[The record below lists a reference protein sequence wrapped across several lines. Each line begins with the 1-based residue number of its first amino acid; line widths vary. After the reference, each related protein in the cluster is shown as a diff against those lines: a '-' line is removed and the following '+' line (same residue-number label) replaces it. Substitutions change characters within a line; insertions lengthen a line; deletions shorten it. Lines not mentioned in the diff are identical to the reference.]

1 MDRLA
6 SKRGFPKGLGFAL
19 LLLLT
24 AIGGILYPDP
34 FMKSGWV
41 KSDLFASIST
51 FIIFLFIGRNLCLRD
66 LWKVCKTSKVT
77 LIVQSFIFGVPWFI
91 AMILTLI
98 GPSSFFAI
106 GFLIVLI
113 LPTTVSSCVVYARD
127 AGGNAEF
134 ALGHS
139 FLSNLIA
146 PILFP
151 LLSTLW
157 IFGVGYGGIPF
168 SKVAAEVY
176 PRLVLLILLPAILG
190 WYSRKIPLLGETPR
204 TWESKVPQAC
214 ILFLSYLA
222 FASGSA
228 LSLLDLPMIEW
239 VMLAGWTF
247 GCWLILSFLGWACGK
262 VGGLDLPDRK
272 STYFVVSQKSLA
284 TGIPLIFATMGTQG
298 LEGWVWLVLPLTLYH
313 MFQLIAGA
321 GVIACLNV
329 RK

>member
-1 MDRLA
+1 LA
-6 SKRGFPKGLGFAL
+6 GVFFPLHLGENKWLGFLA
-19 LLLLT
+19 
-24 AIGGILYPDP
+24 P
-34 FMKSGWV
+34 
-41 KSDLFASIST
+41 IST
-51 FIIFLFIGRNLCLRD
+51 FVIFLFIGRSITASGLLR
-66 LWKVCKTSKVT
+66 VCNKPKATM
-77 LIVQSFIFGVPWFI
+77 LIQGFIFGVPWAI
-91 AMILTLI
+91 AFVLTFMA
-98 GPSSFFAI
+98 PSSFYST

-176 PRLVLLILLPAILG
+176 PRLALLILLPAILG

-239 VMLAGWTF
+239 VMLAGWTL